1 MRNDPFEVTTSWI
14 FFHHIRAI
22 AYAIRYLDLNDR
34 NGDERATEKKPNQME
49 KISQSETMNRERLN
63 GQQEQAM
70 ISDKTVKLDISI
82 DLNDDLNDGALQVI
96 KSVKPLWTI
105 NEIRFKVSEL
115 HLS

>member
-1 MRNDPFEVTTSWI
+1 
-14 FFHHIRAI
+14 
-22 AYAIRYLDLNDR
+22 
-34 NGDERATEKKPNQME
+34 ME
-49 KISQSETMNRERLN
+49 KISQSETMNGERLN